1 MANELIPASSEGQ
14 LLIYEDGSL
23 RVQVRIDG
31 KTVWLTQAGI
41 ASLYQTTP
49 QNITMH
55 LKSIY
60 EEEELNE
67 KATCK
72 EFLQVQQ
79 EGSRSV
85 RRAAKH
91 YNLDAILA
99 VGYRVRS
106 PRGTAFRKWATARL
120 SELLV
125 KGFTMDDDRLA
136 AGRTLGDNYFDELLE
151 RIRAIRASERMF
163 YQKITDIYATSIDYD
178 SSAEITQTFFATVQ
192 NKLHWAIHEHT
203 AAEIIYQRAD
213 AQKPHMGLTTW
224 KNAPHGLIRKTD
236 VAVAKNYLDEDEI
249 RELNRVVTMYLDY
262 AEDQARRHKP
272 MHMAEWIKKLDA
284 FLRFNERNILT
295 HAGRIL
301 QDMAEEHAITEF
313 EKFEVKRLQREAQEP
328 TSDFDRFV
336 EEAKKIETKAVKA
349 LPEDK
354 KTKAKTKRKEIG
366 LKE

>member
-1 MANELIPASSEGQ
+1 MANELVPASPNGQ

-41 ASLYQTTP
+41 ASLFQTTP

-106 PRGTAFRKWATARL
+106 PRGTAFRQWATARL

-136 AGRTLGDNYFDELLE
+136 AGRTLGDKYFDELLE

-178 SSAEITQTFFATVQ
+178 PSAEITQTFFATVQ
-192 NKLHWAIHEHT
+192 NKLHWAIHGHT
-203 AAEIIYQRAD
+203 AAEVIYHRSD

-224 KNAPHGLIRKTD
+224 KNAPHGLILCQERSRLLAEYSFAGIDKPIGIST
-236 VAVAKNYLDEDEI
+236 Y
-249 RELNRVVTMYLDY
+249 ELTRALPK
-262 AEDQARRHKP
+262 E
-272 MHMAEWIKKLDA
+272 
-284 FLRFNERNILT
+284 LRTAL
-295 HAGRIL
+295 
-301 QDMAEEHAITEF
+301 
-313 EKFEVKRLQREAQEP
+313 P
-328 TSDFDRFV
+328 TV
-336 EEAKKIETKAVKA
+336 EEIEAELAEVVKKKPA
-349 LPEDK
+349 LRSRGRK
-354 KTKAKTKRKEIG
+354 KGGGE
-366 LKE
+366 